1 MLTEGAAERRVK
13 RGCLRGPWLKESA
26 VPFSARPQDLQ
37 AERTLTGVGAGGGKD
52 KPRCRREE
60 RGSAETSGGGAFVTT
75 RLLRSLPHQPRPSS
89 SCPIL
94 LLPPLFLWARNT
106 FPTSSLM
113 TGSISQCS
121 SPSDVKPCL
130 LVAFRDPP
138 TSNQTPYVHVT
149 VVCLLS
155 VLFETTPQSVTRT
168 NPELAFISAC
178 ASPMLTLTV
187 GATRPTLGRYS
198 WCPPPRR

>member
-1 MLTEGAAERRVK
+1 M
-13 RGCLRGPWLKESA
+13 
-26 VPFSARPQDLQ
+26 PFSARPQDLQ
-37 AERTLTGVGAGGGKD
+37 AERTLTGAEAGAGGGDKD
-52 KPRCRREE
+52 KPRGRREE
-60 RGSAETSGGGAFVTT
+60 RGSGETSGGGAFVTT
-75 RLLRSLPHQPRPSS
+75 RPLRSLPHQPRPSS
-89 SCPIL
+89 SCLIL

-130 LVAFRDPP
+130 LVVFRDPP

-155 VLFETTPQSVTRT
+155 VLFETTPQSVART

-187 GATRPTLGRYS
+187 GATRPTLGH
-198 WCPPPRR
+198 